1 VNRYIINRLSI
12 KVILAA
18 ITVLMVV
25 SAIAQK
31 SQPLRVEIEAKKGSD
46 NYNIVPLGAAGLIMF
61 YESDER
67 SNGKKMWE
75 FSKYNTNLKEEWT
88 KEVPIP
94 PSSSLVKFYVDE
106 KSSTLY
112 VLLGYLKHNGSTTYN
127 NASDVSGSFQIV
139 NMNTETGA
147 NTTTLGK
154 FPSSLSVT
162 DFMVINNK
170 ASIMGLTDPGS
181 TVACLQ
187 SCLTFTCIPA
197 ITGLTLYKYK
207 SEIINV
213 DLENGK
219 SNVIPVRYKGNT
231 LILSSN
237 IVDDN
242 PPYIKA
248 FVRNKPKAKMLTQYI
263 NDYSA
268 NGELIKTTILNPTIG
283 KMISSA
289 KYEKISDNEAVMIG
303 TYDNQYIA
311 GWVLNPASSDATG
324 MTTNSEGIYFSKFT
338 GGQQDTMEFYPFSK
352 LQNFLSYMDPGDVKQ
367 AIKRKNRAEKRGEE
381 LDVNYNILTHNIIKR
396 NNEYILIGEA
406 YYPEFQTQCY
416 TTYASNGFPIQ
427 HCTTVFVG
435 YRYTHAIIAD
445 FNKDGELLWD
455 NCFPIQDI
463 LTFNLKERV
472 KVMTSDNDNEIVLAY
487 SYGGSIKSQIIE
499 GDKVVQ
505 GKEENKIETAYAN
518 DQVKEDWSSDMDLWY
533 DNYFLTWG
541 YEKIKN
547 EEANKGKRTVFYF
560 NKIGLE

>member
-1 VNRYIINRLSI
+1 
-12 KVILAA
+12 
-18 ITVLMVV
+18 M
-25 SAIAQK
+25 
-31 SQPLRVEIEAKKGSD
+31 
-46 NYNIVPLGAAGLIMF
+46 PLGADGLIMF

-67 SNGKKMWE
+67 TNGKKMWE

-94 PSSSLVKFYVDE
+94 PVSSMIKFFVDE
-106 KSSTLY
+106 KNSTLY
-112 VLLGYLKHNGSTTYN
+112 VLLGYIKRISSTSYLSSN
-127 NASDVSGSFQIV
+127 EVNGSFQIV
-139 NMNTETGA
+139 SINTETGT
-147 NTTTLGK
+147 NNTTLGK
-154 FPSSLSVT
+154 FPSTISVT
-162 DFMVINNK
+162 DFMVVNNK
-170 ASIMGLTDPGS
+170 ASIMGLTNPAS
-181 TVACLQ
+181 IAACLQ

-213 DLENGK
+213 DLENGR
-219 SNVIPVRYKGNT
+219 SSVIPLRYKGNT
-231 LILSSN
+231 LILNSN
-237 IVDDN
+237 IVNDN
-242 PPYIKA
+242 PSFIKS
-248 FVRNKPKAKMLTQYI
+248 FVRNKPKAKVLYQYI
-263 NDYSA
+263 NDYSS
-268 NGELIKTTILNPTIG
+268 NGELIKTTTLNSTVG

-289 KYEKISDNEAVMIG
+289 KYEKINDNEAVMIG
-303 TYDNQYIA
+303 TYDNQFIS

-324 MTTNSEGIYFSKFT
+324 MTNNSEGIYFSKFI
-338 GGQQDTMEFYPFSK
+338 GGQQDTMKFYPFSK
-352 LQNFLSYMDPGDVKQ
+352 LQNFLSYMDPGDLKQ

-381 LDVNYNILTHNIIKR
+381 LNVNYNILTHNIIKR
-396 NNEYILIGEA
+396 NDEYILIGEA

-472 KVMTSDNDNEIVLAY
+472 KVMTSDNEIVLAY
-487 SYGGSIKSQIIE
+487 SYNGIKSQIIE

-505 GKEENKIETAYAN
+505 GKEEEKIETAYAN

-547 EEANKGKRTVFYF
+547 NNANKEKRTVFYF